1 MRRIKFLLTFVA
13 VTVFL
18 HLYIALRL
26 LPDADLS
33 PAFTHLG
40 AVLIVALYGAVV
52 LGVIGRFVK
61 RQPLADR
68 LTWIG
73 MLALG
78 LFSSLL
84 VLTLLRDVFL
94 LCAFVVEALTHS
106 AFLSA
111 PWRAESARAVP
122 VLALLSTLVGFFNA
136 RRRARVVTIDV
147 PIAGLPAELVGFT
160 IAQISDLHVGATIK
174 RRYIDAIVDAV
185 NALSPDLIAVTGDV
199 VDGSVRDLNSHT
211 APLGR
216 LSARHGTFLV
226 TGNHEYYSGAAEWII
241 EFRRLGLRVLLN
253 EHVVI
258 DHGSAQLVVAG
269 ITDYTAP
276 NFDPSHHSD
285 PLRALAGAPLDIVFK
300 LLLAHQPR
308 SAHAAAQAGF
318 TLQLSGH
325 THGGQFFPWNF
336 FVRLQQPFTA
346 GLAKLEGLWV
356 YTSRGTGYWGPPKRL
371 GAPSEITRL
380 RLSALPAA

>member
-147 PIAGLPAELVGFT
+147 PIAGLPAELDGFT

-174 RRYIDAIVDAV
+174 RRYIEAIVDAV

-199 VDGSVRDLNSHT
+199 VDGR
-211 APLGR
+211 AG
-216 LSARHGTFLV
+216 SARAMARSWSPATM
-226 TGNHEYYSGAAEWII
+226 NII
-241 EFRRLGLRVLLN
+241 PARPNGLLN
-253 EHVVI
+253 
-258 DHGSAQLVVAG
+258 
-269 ITDYTAP
+269 
-276 NFDPSHHSD
+276 FD
-285 PLRALAGAPLDIVFK
+285 A
-300 LLLAHQPR
+300 
-308 SAHAAAQAGF
+308 
-318 TLQLSGH
+318 
-325 THGGQFFPWNF
+325 
-336 FVRLQQPFTA
+336 
-346 GLAKLEGLWV
+346 WV
-356 YTSRGTGYWGPPKRL
+356 CACCSTSTW
-371 GAPSEITRL
+371 
-380 RLSALPAA
+380 